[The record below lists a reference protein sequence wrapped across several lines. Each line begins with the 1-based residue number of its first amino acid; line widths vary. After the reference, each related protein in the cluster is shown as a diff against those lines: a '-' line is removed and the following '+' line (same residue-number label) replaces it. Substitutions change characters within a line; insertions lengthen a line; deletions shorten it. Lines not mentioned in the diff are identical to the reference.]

1 VAALG
6 AAPLPLMVCLFCIAV
21 FTLLAGAIT
30 AAALDTMEEQLED
43 KATDGV
49 RRVADTDSV
58 ARFELTVEVDRK
70 KAPVAVTVYKEHA
83 RVRIQV
89 LTHELTPEQV
99 KRIEDELAEALDA
112 EVVDRSS
119 PHAEEHEDR
128 RGREEEPD
136 EDRERVAATPESEAG
151 QAQPRPDASQA

>member
-1 VAALG
+1 
-6 AAPLPLMVCLFCIAV
+6 MVCFFCIAV

-30 AAALDTMEEQLED
+30 AAALDSMEEQLED

-58 ARFELTVEVDRK
+58 ARFELTVEVDGK

-83 RVRIQV
+83 RVRIQL

-99 KRIEDELAEALDA
+99 KRLEDELAEALDA

-119 PHAEEHEDR
+119 PHTEEHEDR
-128 RGREEEPD
+128 QGQEDQPD
-136 EDRERVAATPESEAG
+136 EDRDRVSPSKAPGEAAPP
-151 QAQPRPDASQA
+151 QPKG